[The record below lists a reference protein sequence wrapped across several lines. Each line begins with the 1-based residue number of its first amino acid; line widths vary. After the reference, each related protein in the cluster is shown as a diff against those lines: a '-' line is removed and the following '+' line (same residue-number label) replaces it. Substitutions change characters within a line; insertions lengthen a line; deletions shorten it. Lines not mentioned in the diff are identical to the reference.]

1 MCKPPAAGRTGH
13 RYSAGHKNTIDDLL
27 WLRQCGLEAAV
38 QKLAAAGTPVLGV
51 CGGYQMLGE
60 TLDDPQGTESGRA
73 QTVRGL
79 GLLPTQTVFTDVK
92 HRTQDTATV
101 TAPQLAGAALT
112 GYQIHTGRTAVQ
124 GVPFCRL
131 ADGSTEGCV
140 QDNVAGTYL
149 HGLFDTGELTENWC
163 SCCAAARASPL
174 PMHRCSPCRST
185 GSSSSTCWQTACAKR
200 WT

>member
-1 MCKPPAAGRTGH
+1 M
-13 RYSAGHKNTIDDLL
+13 
-27 WLRQCGLEAAV
+27 

-60 TLDDPQGTESGRA
+60 TLADPEGTESGRS

-79 GLLPTQTVFTDVK
+79 GLLPAQTVFTDTK

-101 TAPQLAGAALT
+101 TAPQLAGAVLT

-140 QDNVAGTYL
+140 KDNVAGTYL
-149 HGLFDTGELTENWC
+149 HGLFDTGELTESWC

-174 PMHRCSPCRST
+174 PVRRCSPCRST
-185 GSSSSTCWQTACAKR
+185 GSSSLTCWPTACAEH